1 MRKLKTLKDK
11 LIFTL
16 ELVVI
21 VLLSMEATI
30 PTNPNVKD
38 AMLVLV
44 IIITLK
50 YNMVERTIKIID
62 KFFAK

>member
-1 MRKLKTLKDK
+1 MRKLTTLKDK
-11 LIFTL
+11 IIFTL

-30 PTNPNVKD
+30 PPNPYVRE

-44 IIITLK
+44 IIIALK
-50 YNMVERTIKIID
+50 YNMVERTIKIFD
-62 KFFAK
+62 KFFK

>member
-1 MRKLKTLKDK
+1 MRKLTTLKDK
-11 LIFTL
+11 IIFTL

-30 PTNPNVKD
+30 PPNPYVKE

-44 IIITLK
+44 IIIALK
-50 YNMVERTIKIID
+50 YNMVERTIDIFD
-62 KFFAK
+62 KYFAK

>member
-1 MRKLKTLKDK
+1 MRKLITLKDK
-11 LIFTL
+11 IIFTL

-30 PTNPNVKD
+30 PPNPYVRE

-44 IIITLK
+44 LIIALK
-50 YNMVERTIKIID
+50 YNMVERTIKIFD
-62 KFFAK
+62 KFFA

>member
-1 MRKLKTLKDK
+1 MRKLTTLKDK
-11 LIFTL
+11 IIFTL

-30 PTNPNVKD
+30 PPNPYVKD

-50 YNMVERTIKIID
+50 YNMVERTIKIFD
-62 KFFAK
+62 KFFK

>member
-11 LIFTL
+11 IIFTL

-21 VLLSMEATI
+21 VLLSMEATL
-30 PTNPNVKD
+30 PPNPFVRE

-50 YNMVERTIKIID
+50 YNMVERTIKIFD

>member
-1 MRKLKTLKDK
+1 MRKLITLKDK
-11 LIFTL
+11 IIFTL

-30 PTNPNVKD
+30 PPNPYVRE

-44 IIITLK
+44 LIIALK
-50 YNMVERTIKIID
+50 YNMVERTIKIFD
-62 KFFAK
+62 KFFK

>member
-11 LIFTL
+11 IIFTL

-21 VLLSMEATI
+21 VLLSREATL
-30 PTNPNVKD
+30 PPNPYVRE

-44 IIITLK
+44 IIIALK
-50 YNMVERTIKIID
+50 YNMVERTIKIFD